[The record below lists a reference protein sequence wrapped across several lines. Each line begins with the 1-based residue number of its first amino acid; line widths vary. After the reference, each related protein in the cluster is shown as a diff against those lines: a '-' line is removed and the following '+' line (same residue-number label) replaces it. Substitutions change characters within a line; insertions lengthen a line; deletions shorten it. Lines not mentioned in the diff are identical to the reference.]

1 MPTMKANKKV
11 RRERKRLIVP
21 ADVRDAAV
29 RLQLAADHCRKLADE
44 MENYDLAGPIEYDG
58 GYAIID
64 AVSTAIEWEGFIR
77 TAFVAKKTADA
88 MLSRHQT
95 ADAPEKSAKSRGK
108 R

>member
-1 MPTMKANKKV
+1 MRDKKKP

-29 RLQLAADHCRKLADE
+29 RLQAAADQCRKLADE
-44 MENYDLAGPIEYDG
+44 MENFDLAGPIEYDG

-88 MLSRHQT
+88 MQFRNET
-95 ADAPEKSAKSRGK
+95 AAAEKGKRGK

>member
-1 MPTMKANKKV
+1 MNAKKI
-11 RRERKRLIVP
+11 RRERKRLIVA

-29 RLQLAADHCRKLADE
+29 RLKLAAEQCDKLASE
-44 MENYDLAGPIEYDG
+44 MEGYSGSGPIEYDG

-77 TAFVAKKTADA
+77 TAFVAKKTANA
-88 MLSRHQT
+88 MRSRQDT
-95 ADAPEKSAKSRGK
+95 AANSSAEKAAKSRGK